1 MKIKSFTPSQ
11 PPPASRGR
19 SMKARAPSPACRG
32 GLGWGCSLHEDQKL
46 HPLPTSPCEQGEEHE
61 GPRPLPCCR
70 GRSMKSCAPSPA
82 CRGGLGWGRSLHED
96 QKRHPL
102 PLLHE
107 DQKRHPLPTSSRG
120 RSMKARAPSPACRGG
135 LGWGRSSLGNR
146 GLHTT
151 SKSLIFPA
159 DQLAG
164 KLPAG

>member
-1 MKIKSFTPSQ
+1 
-11 PPPASRGR
+11 
-19 SMKARAPSPACRG
+19 MKARAPSPACRG

-102 PLLHE
+102 PTSPCKQGEEHE
-107 DQKRHPLPTSSRG
+107 GPRPLPCLQGEEHEELRSLPCLQG
-120 RSMKARAPSPACRGG
+120 RVGVG
-135 LGWGRSSLGNR
+135 SL
-146 GLHTT
+146 
-151 SKSLIFPA
+151 FA
-159 DQLAG
+159 
-164 KLPAG
+164 